1 MAIEAIVSADFEEK
15 ILHEEAGILL
25 DFWRE
30 NCGACQ
36 SLSKELAQ
44 VSEERPELKV
54 YSANVD
60 TETELVNKFRV
71 MMAPTLLFIKG
82 GAVKKRSIGFK
93 SKKSIMEMADDYFN
107 LSKE

>member
-1 MAIEAIVSADFEEK
+1 MAIEAIVSADFEER
-15 ILHEEAGILL
+15 ILL